1 MVPDKTDIG
10 RRLLKEKELFETTI
24 IPEELNKFCGV
35 LHKVMDIGVVIELSI
50 LSDWIEQNKD
60 VKDRLRKRLP
70 IIEKDLQ
77 LSYASLKIKNLI
89 GEK

>member
-1 MVPDKTDIG
+1 
-10 RRLLKEKELFETTI
+10 
-24 IPEELNKFCGV
+24 
-35 LHKVMDIGVVIELSI
+35 MDIGVVIELSI

>member
-1 MVPDKTDIG
+1 MNRTG
-10 RRLLKEKELFETTI
+10 RQNQIVCISTGGETRTEY

-35 LHKVMDIGVVIELSI
+35 LHKVMDIGVVIELNI

>member
-1 MVPDKTDIG
+1 VVPDKTDIG

-60 VKDRLRKRLP
+60 VK
-70 IIEKDLQ
+70 EKDLQ